1 MWPRLHQRDTT
12 RLLTG
17 LAAVL
22 VLALVPVTPA
32 LPQTDAVRITQ
43 VSVKGFGD
51 TVQLSVI
58 GTGPLT
64 YRTLQLSSP
73 PRLVIDLPGALVDAG
88 IAPLIDVQRGGV
100 ARVRVGQFQT
110 KPAIARIAVDMD
122 RVLPFTLATS
132 TPAVL
137 VAKFAARG
145 DMAAVPSPAARPAAP
160 AVVAPAPPVAQAP
173 APPALPVVQAQAPAP
188 PPPAPAVVAQAPV
201 ARVNLE
207 FRSAEIADVLSALAK
222 VCNLNIVTDA
232 SVKGAIT
239 VRLVDL
245 SCDEA
250 FKFILDANG
259 LGFRRIGRNLIVMAA
274 EKLAP
279 PPELPEVIIYP
290 LNFGTA
296 TQDLADRIQRSI
308 PGSRVTFDARTNTL
322 IVVGTS
328 AQHEDVR
335 KMLASL
341 DIQLTQV
348 MLEIRVVEV
357 SVSALRELG
366 LNWGLTGDTA
376 PNIINIQGTFPNQI
390 VLGIATFDIFGRL
403 NALISD
409 SKARVITAPRV
420 AVLDANEAEIRLS
433 EDIPIPQTDASG
445 RTTFAFKSVG
455 VILKITPKVNAGGF
469 LTTRVE
475 PEVST
480 VTRLVQSGGFQVP
493 IVASRKATTIV
504 NTRSGES
511 FAIGGLISTEERR
524 RTIKVPF
531 LGDIP
536 LIGQLFRTV
545 SNERVETE
553 VIFILTVQIVPPSG
567 GAPAPTPRP

>member
-1 MWPRLHQRDTT
+1 MWPRLHQRATT

-22 VLALVPVTPA
+22 ALALVPVVPA

-43 VSVKGFGD
+43 VSVKFFGD
-51 TVQLSVI
+51 TVQLTVT

-73 PRLVIDLPGALVDAG
+73 PRLVIDLPGAVISPA
-88 IAPLIDVQRGGV
+88 IPPLIDVERGGIG
-100 ARVRVGQFQT
+100 RVRVGQFQT
-110 KPAIARIAVDMD
+110 TPAIARIAVDLD

-137 VAKFAARG
+137 VAKFASLG
-145 DMAAVPSPAARPAAP
+145 NMAAGTPAPAPAARPAPVPAAP
-160 AVVAPAPPVAQAP
+160 
-173 APPALPVVQAQAPAP
+173 PVVQAQAPPA
-188 PPPAPAVVAQAPV
+188 PAPAVVAQAPA

-232 SVKGAIT
+232 SVKGTIT

-245 SCDEA
+245 SCEEA

-259 LGFRRIGRNLIVMAA
+259 LGFRRIGRNMIVMAA

-290 LNFGTA
+290 LSFGTA

-308 PGSRVTFDARTNTL
+308 PGTRVTFDARTNAL
-322 IVVGTS
+322 VVVGTS

-341 DIQLTQV
+341 DIQLMQV

-376 PNIINIQGTFPNQI
+376 PNIINVQGTFPNQI
-390 VLGIATFDIFGRL
+390 VLGIATFDIFARL

-409 SKARVITAPRV
+409 SKARVITAPRI
-420 AVLDANEAEIRLS
+420 AVLDGNEAEIRLS

-469 LTTRVE
+469 ITTRAE

-504 NTRSGES
+504 NTRGGES
-511 FAIGGLISTEERR
+511 IVIGGLISTEERR
-524 RTIKVPF
+524 RTIRVPF

-536 LIGQLFRTV
+536 LIGQLFRAV

-553 VIFILTVQIVPPSG
+553 VIFILTVQVVPPG
-567 GAPAPTPRP
+567 GTPAPTPRP